1 MKLTPVMER
10 FILFWGEMGTRW
22 GVNRSVA
29 QIHALLYLSEKPMTA
44 DQIQETLGIAR
55 SNISNSLKEL
65 QSWKLA
71 ILTHQLGER
80 KDHFTANK
88 EPWEMLK
95 TIAEGRKTREID
107 PALTMLRGCAED
119 LETDQMTPLHSRN
132 QILAMQDFLDEAV
145 TWYDQMRK
153 IPTPT
158 LMKLMKMGAKV
169 ASFVTFGKK
178 TDKTDFDDQMRA

>member
-1 MKLTPVMER
+1 MKLTPVMEK
-10 FILFWGEMGTRW
+10 FVLFWGEMGTRW

-65 QSWKLA
+65 QSWNLA
-71 ILTHQLGER
+71 VLTHQLGER

-88 EPWEMLK
+88 EPWEMVK

-119 LETDQMTPLHSRN
+119 LENDQDTPLHSRN

-145 TWYDQMRK
+145 SWYDQMRSV
-153 IPTPT
+153 PTPT
-158 LMKLMKMGAKV
+158 LMKLMRMGSKIV
-169 ASFVTFGKK
+169 ALVGIGKSK
-178 TDKTDFDDQMRA
+178 S